1 MFPHPFAR
9 AALIQLAEV
18 NDSLLLLTADTVF
31 HVYLRHEA
39 QMISLVIPCF
49 NLIITAESKV
59 CRCCL

>member
-1 MFPHPFAR
+1 MFPHPFAH

-18 NDSLLLLTADTVF
+18 NDSLLLLTTDTVF

-39 QMISLVIPCF
+39 QMISLVIPYF
-49 NLIITAESKV
+49 KLIFTAETKV